1 MNQIEDTN
9 SRVQKVLQDLIRDEG
24 DIGLQV
30 AAYLDGKLVIDTC
43 AGLADQTNQR
53 PTEGETLFNSF
64 SISKGIVSTCV
75 HILADRGL
83 IDYDDPISDYWP
95 EFAARGKEK
104 ATIRHALTHRVGI
117 PNDPQDISI
126 ELMSNWNAVCQSIA
140 KMEPLWEPGT
150 RISYHPLTYG
160 WILGEVVHRVD
171 GRSFSQFLQDEV
183 CQPLSIS
190 DMYFGVPPKKEYLVA
205 ILKNAP
211 DLTKSL
217 VDFGI
222 PVTSP
227 MSDLAGTFNLSEIR
241 RAVIPGAGL
250 ITNAR
255 SLARHY
261 AILANGGELDGV
273 RLLSKER
280 IKIATAPESE
290 DPEKTEIRW
299 WTAHSL
305 GYTLGGGSGLREEM
319 PHSFGYEGVGT
330 IGFADPDRRFSFA
343 ILKNLLD
350 ISSSMEMISAS
361 RVLQTVTEVLEIN

>member
-1 MNQIEDTN
+1 MNQMKDIN

-30 AAYLDGKLVIDTC
+30 AAYLDGKLVIDTW
-43 AGLADQTNQR
+43 AGLADETSRHPVDGN
-53 PTEGETLFNSF
+53 TLFTSF
-64 SISKGIVSTCV
+64 SISKGITSTCI

-83 IDYDDPISDYWP
+83 LDYDDPISDYWP

-117 PNDPQDISI
+117 PNDPPDISI
-126 ELMSNWNAVCQSIA
+126 ELMSNWNAVCQAIA
-140 KMEPLWEPGT
+140 EMEPLWEPGT

-160 WILGEVVHRVD
+160 WILGEVVHRID
-171 GRSFSQFLQDEV
+171 GRSISQFLQDEV
-183 CQPLSIS
+183 CQPLGIT
-190 DMYFGVPPKKEYLVA
+190 DMYFGVPMEKEHLVA
-205 ILKNAP
+205 TLKNAP
-211 DLTKSL
+211 GLTESL

-227 MSDLAGTFNLSEIR
+227 MSDLAGTFNLSQIR
-241 RAVIPGAGL
+241 RAAIPGAGL
-250 ITNAR
+250 IANAR

-280 IKIATAPESE
+280 IKIATTPESE
-290 DPEKTEIRW
+290 DLEKAEVRW
-299 WTAHSL
+299 WNAHSL
-305 GYTLGGGSGLREEM
+305 GYTLGGGSGPRVGM

-330 IGFADPDRRFSFA
+330 IGIADPDLRFAFA
-343 ILKNLLD
+343 FLKNLLD
-350 ISSSMEMISAS
+350 ISSSIEMISAG
-361 RVLQTVTEVLEIN
+361 RVLQTVVKVLEIT